1 MKNIFELMAEE
12 NAKPIFFSK
21 IAMFVTITRESR
33 AKKSIQPLKMRNI
46 NMTDSR

>member
-1 MKNIFELMAEE
+1 MKKIFELMAEE
-12 NAKPIFFSK
+12 NTKPFFSE

>member
-1 MKNIFELMAEE
+1 MKKIFELMAEE
-12 NAKPIFFSK
+12 NTKSFFSR

-33 AKKSIQPLKMRNI
+33 AKKSIQTLNMRNI